1 MTKLYCY
8 REVSHKTL
16 EMSQTHTVSP
26 TRVEL
31 NVEKLITLLYF
42 FSLMGNIFPLT
53 LYLPRLKLMHIF

>member
-16 EMSQTHTVSP
+16 EIPQTHTVSP

-42 FSLMGNIFPLT
+42 FSLMETSSLLSYST
-53 LYLPRLKLMHIF
+53 SRV